1 MVCDWW
7 ECSFRSGCMQHCLF
21 NGAKY
26 PPCASCVR
34 FDLCDNCTNY
44 VDCAKLITRYLPNMF
59 RRLVREIRLGEDT
72 AQTQQFINKRT
83 CGGRKI
89 PTKK

>member
-7 ECSFRSGCMQHCLF
+7 ECSFRQMCMQHCLF
-21 NGAKY
+21 DGAIY

-34 FDLCDNCTNY
+34 FDLCDCCINY
-44 VDCAKLITRYLPNMF
+44 VDCAKLVTRYLPNMF
-59 RRLVREIRLGEDT
+59 RRLVREIRLGEDSASAVRKIT
-72 AQTQQFINKRT
+72 KDT
-83 CGGRKI
+83 CCGRKN